1 MKRYFALLCLYCFLT
16 NLLMPISGQRPR
28 PTPSKTA
35 TQTTRTQATKTIPL
49 AFDDLND
56 FAEKGLPAAA
66 PLPTSGNMDQAAIL
80 MARKI
85 SNLDRDSLPTLLTAL
100 QAAGF
105 AIVDKNRKVLL
116 PPSGDGKGQ
125 GLLFYD
131 WETVGML
138 KLAKPGVGTTLEKLT
153 DMITKDTPEIPAS
166 RLSEAM
172 LQDLRSQAESDNQF
186 VRFWARLIIELGK
199 FASPPVDLMKV
210 QAGNINLSMLQATL
224 WTRRLTAEIY
234 LLQNRSKT
242 VGQALQL
249 GDAPTSIDHGDL
261 QKDNRSIFRPASF
274 AVQVDDCQLTEA
286 ESLILDAA
294 SFGVGAGRDAIM
306 KLVEEFAEH
315 THSPDAVGLGKLSNG
330 LFGMNLALAW
340 LKLVAA
346 LTRMQGE
353 LTIEEPLPLERTFNS
368 TPGQRRL
375 MKARFWSEVGDS
387 QKLNCV
393 RLKLTA
399 ISGLDFAM
407 PTNGPLSE
415 KAVEW
420 HFAGDNETR
429 VNYAYWPKGR
439 RRWKNLCK
447 GSVG

>member
-153 DMITKDTPEIPAS
+153 GMITKDTPEIPAS

-172 LQDLRSQAESDNQF
+172 LQDLRSLAES
-186 VRFWARLIIELGK
+186 
-199 FASPPVDLMKV
+199 
-210 QAGNINLSMLQATL
+210 
-224 WTRRLTAEIY
+224 
-234 LLQNRSKT
+234 
-242 VGQALQL
+242 
-249 GDAPTSIDHGDL
+249 
-261 QKDNRSIFRPASF
+261 
-274 AVQVDDCQLTEA
+274 
-286 ESLILDAA
+286 
-294 SFGVGAGRDAIM
+294 
-306 KLVEEFAEH
+306 
-315 THSPDAVGLGKLSNG
+315 
-330 LFGMNLALAW
+330 
-340 LKLVAA
+340 
-346 LTRMQGE
+346 
-353 LTIEEPLPLERTFNS
+353 
-368 TPGQRRL
+368 
-375 MKARFWSEVGDS
+375 
-387 QKLNCV
+387 
-393 RLKLTA
+393 
-399 ISGLDFAM
+399 
-407 PTNGPLSE
+407 
-415 KAVEW
+415 
-420 HFAGDNETR
+420 
-429 VNYAYWPKGR
+429 
-439 RRWKNLCK
+439 
-447 GSVG
+447 